1 MSDGA
6 SQPAASEQYRCWTY
20 HPKTYREPTH
30 KEWLREVDSL
40 KEELANARR
49 TGQYWKDEH
58 LVANAEI
65 ERLTECRR
73 ADAEHLAL
81 EVSEREARG
90 REIERLRA
98 ALTTIAAY
106 RGRVDVAHH
115 LAGIAEGAL
124 EYESE
129 PPAQY
134 PDPSPIDVE
143 PT

>member
-1 MSDGA
+1 MTKDHNPLPDRLRLSAGDTCECDDCNDKRE
-6 SQPAASEQYRCWTY
+6 AAA
-20 HPKTYREPTH
+20 
-30 KEWLREVDSL
+30 
-40 KEELANARR
+40 EL
-49 TGQYWKDEH
+49 
-58 LVANAEI
+58 

-106 RGRVDVAHH
+106 RGRVAVAHH

-143 PT
+143 PA

>member
-1 MSDGA
+1 MA
-6 SQPAASEQYRCWTY
+6 ETIA
-20 HPKTYREPTH
+20 
-30 KEWLREVDSL
+30 
-40 KEELANARR
+40 
-49 TGQYWKDEH
+49 
-58 LVANAEI
+58 LVAQLEAAISGLPSISEVVLHSLIAQSVNVIKRQADEI

>member
-1 MSDGA
+1 MVM
-6 SQPAASEQYRCWTY
+6 T
-20 HPKTYREPTH
+20 PTD
-30 KEWLREVDSL
+30 LREMAAECQQFNETPPIKSDEYQRLYLRITRYVPRYMA
-40 KEELANARR
+40 EAAAEL
-49 TGQYWKDEH
+49 
-58 LVANAEI
+58 
-65 ERLTECRR
+65 ERLTECRL

>member
-1 MSDGA
+1 MTKEMSMSDGA
-6 SQPAASEQYRCWTY
+6 SQPAASGQYRCWTY

-58 LVANAEI
+58 LVGNAQ
-65 ERLTECRR
+65 
-73 ADAEHLAL
+73 
-81 EVSEREARG
+81 
-90 REIERLRA
+90 IERLRA

-106 RGRVDVAHH
+106 RGRVAVAHH

-143 PT
+143 PA